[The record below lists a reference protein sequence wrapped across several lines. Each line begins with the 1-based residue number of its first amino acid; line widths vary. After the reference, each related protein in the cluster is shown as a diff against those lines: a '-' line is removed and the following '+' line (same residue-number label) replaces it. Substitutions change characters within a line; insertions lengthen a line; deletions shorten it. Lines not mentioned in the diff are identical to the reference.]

1 MGQATGTYGGRSA
14 QERRAERRERF
25 LAAALQQFG
34 DRPGYRAASV
44 AGLCEA
50 AGLSTRQFYE
60 EFRNL
65 EQVLAQLHLLVNDRT
80 ERAVLMALTD
90 TAGLTF
96 EERIGAVLRAYIA
109 AATDDRRRLRIAFVE
124 IIGVSEE
131 LERQRLTR
139 RSRWVELIV
148 AEAEAAVG
156 RGEIAPRDFRIA
168 ATAFIGA
175 VNGLLHDWTA
185 GQFEATLAQ
194 VVDELVALLLGSV
207 RRPGREAEPPNA
219 RR

>member
-1 MGQATGTYGGRSA
+1 MAGPTGTYGGRSA

-25 LAAALQQFG
+25 LRAALDQFG
-34 DRPGYRAASV
+34 DRPGYRSASV
-44 AGLCEA
+44 AALCEA

-65 EQVLAQLHLLVNDRT
+65 EEVLAHLHLLVNDWT
-80 ERAVLMALTD
+80 EQ
-90 TAGLTF
+90 
-96 EERIGAVLRAYIA
+96 AVLRALTGAAGLAFDQRMATVLRAYVT
-109 AATDDRRRLRIAFVE
+109 AATDDPRRLRIAFVE

-131 LERQRLTR
+131 LERQRLVR

-148 AEAEAAVG
+148 TEAEAAAA
-156 RGEIAPRDFRIA
+156 RGEIAPRDYRIA

-185 GQFEATLAQ
+185 GQFQASLDQ
-194 VVDELVALLLGSV
+194 VVDELAALLRGAV
-207 RRPGREAEPPNA
+207 RPPD
-219 RR
+219 RD

>member
-1 MGQATGTYGGRSA
+1 MAGPTGTYGGRSA

-25 LAAALQQFG
+25 LRAALDQFG
-34 DRPGYRAASV
+34 DRPGYRSASV
-44 AGLCEA
+44 AALCEA

-65 EQVLAQLHLLVNDRT
+65 EEVLAQLHLLVNDWT
-80 ERAVLMALTD
+80 EQAVVQALTGA
-90 TAGLTF
+90 AGLAFDQRMAT
-96 EERIGAVLRAYIA
+96 VLRAYVT
-109 AATDDRRRLRIAFVE
+109 AATADPRRLRIAFVE

-131 LERQRLTR
+131 LERQRLVR

-148 AEAEAAVG
+148 TEAEAAAA
-156 RGEIAPRDFRIA
+156 RGEVAPRDYRIA

-185 GQFEATLAQ
+185 GQFQASLDQ
-194 VVDELVALLLGSV
+194 VVDELAALLRGAV
-207 RRPGREAEPPNA
+207 RPPD
-219 RR
+219 RD

>member
-1 MGQATGTYGGRSA
+1 MGRATGTYGGRSA
-14 QERRAERRERF
+14 QERRTERRERF

-44 AGLCEA
+44 TALCEA

-65 EQVLAQLHLLVNDRT
+65 EDVLAQLHLLVNDWT
-80 ERAVLMALTD
+80 EQAVLAALDD
-90 TAGLTF
+90 TAALGF
-96 EERIGAVLRAYIA
+96 DRRIAAVLRAYVT
-109 AATDDRRRLRIAFVE
+109 AATGDRRRLRIAFVE

-131 LERQRLTR
+131 LERQRLVR
-139 RSRWVELIV
+139 RARWVDLIV
-148 AEAEAAVG
+148 AEAEAAVH
-156 RGEIAPRDFRIA
+156 RGEAAPRNFRIA

-185 GQFEATLAQ
+185 GQFEADLDQ
-194 VVDELVALLLGSV
+194 VVDELVALLLGVV
-207 RRPGREAEPPNA
+207 RPPT
-219 RR
+219 R

>member
-1 MGQATGTYGGRSA
+1 VRQTTGTYGGRSA

-25 LAAALQQFG
+25 LQAGLEQFG
-34 DRPGYRAASV
+34 DKPGFRAASV
-44 AGLCEA
+44 TALCEA

-65 EQVLAQLHLLVNDRT
+65 EDVLAQLHLLVNDWT
-80 ERAVLMALTD
+80 EEAVVRALAD
-90 TAGLTF
+90 TGGLAF
-96 EERIGAVLRAYIA
+96 EQRIAAVLRAYVTE
-109 AATDDRRRLRIAFVE
+109 ATADPRRLRIAFVE
-124 IIGVSEE
+124 IIGVSPE
-131 LERQRLTR
+131 LERQRLIR

-148 AEAEAAVG
+148 SEAEAAVG
-156 RGEIAPRDFRIA
+156 RGEAAPRDFRIA

-185 GQFEATLAQ
+185 GQFQATLEQ
-194 VVDELVALLLGSV
+194 VIDELVALLLGAV
-207 RRPGREAEPPNA
+207 RPAAA